1 MSEYLLLIIGASSL
15 GIGAILGY
23 FARQNIAKFQAGSIE
38 ERIQRKIEETKR
50 QAENI
55 LLEAKKKAL
64 SITESSKKEILE
76 KEENIL
82 RREKVIE
89 RKQGILEQ
97 KAIDLRKREREIKE
111 EREEIENLKRKVAE
125 IIEKKKE
132 ELEKISGL
140 SREEAKREII
150 NEVEKEYKEEIEQ
163 RVSRLERE
171 GEEKLKE
178 KAREILAF
186 AIQRGVANVLE
197 DFTITSVSLPDDE
210 IKGRIIGKEGR
221 NIKAFENA
229 TGVELIVD
237 ETPNVVFLSSFD
249 PLRREIAKIALMELI
264 KDGRIQPARIEEI
277 VKRVEEKMPEK
288 IQKIGEEVCH
298 ELEIFGLDP
307 KLYQLLGRLK
317 FRSSFGQ
324 NVLDHSIEV
333 AYLARTLAEEIG
345 ADAAVAKK
353 AGLFHDIG
361 KAVDWEIEGSH
372 TEIGIRILK
381 KFGVEE
387 EVIKAMQSHHEEYPY
402 KTIESVIVQTAD
414 AISAARPGARK
425 GNAEEYLKRIEE
437 LERIAK
443 EFDEVKDAYAIEA
456 GRELRVFVKS
466 EEVDDFGAKKLAKE
480 IARKIEE
487 ELQQYPGE
495 IKVNVIRETRVIEY
509 AK

>member
-1 MSEYLLLIIGASSL
+1 MSEYLLLLIGAASL

-38 ERIQRKIEETKR
+38 ERIQHKIDESKR

-64 SITESSKKEILE
+64 SLTESSKKELIKKQESLLSLE
-76 KEENIL
+76 KNL
-82 RREKVIE
+82 E

-97 KAIDLRKREREIKE
+97 KSIDLRKREKEIRQ
-111 EREEIENLKRKVAE
+111 EREEIESLKRKISE
-125 IIEKKKE
+125 IIEKKRE
-132 ELEKISGL
+132 ELEKISGI
-140 SREEAKREII
+140 SKEEAKREII
-150 NEVEKEYKEEIEQ
+150 NEIEKEYKEEIEQ
-163 RVSRLERE
+163 KISKLEKE

-178 KAREILAF
+178 KTKEILAF
-186 AIQRGVANVLE
+186 SVQRGVSNILE
-197 DFTITSVSLPDDE
+197 DLTVTSVSLPDDE

-229 TGVELIVD
+229 TGVEIIVD

-249 PLRREIAKIALMELI
+249 PLRREVAKIALGELI

-277 VKRVEEKMPEK
+277 VKRIEEKMPEK
-288 IQKIGEEVCH
+288 IQKIGEDVCH

-324 NVLDHSIEV
+324 NALDHSIEV
-333 AYLARTLAEEIG
+333 AYIARTIAEEIG
-345 ADAAVAKK
+345 ADSKIAKK

-387 EVIKAMQSHHEEYPY
+387 EVIKAIQSHHEEYPY
-402 KTIESVIVQTAD
+402 ETIESVIVQTAD

-425 GNAEEYLKRIEE
+425 GNAEDYLKRIEE
-437 LERIAK
+437 LEKIAK
-443 EFDEVKDAYAIEA
+443 EFEEVKDAYAIEA

-466 EEVDDFGAKKLAKE
+466 DEVDDFGAKKLAKE
-480 IARKIEE
+480 IVRRVEE
-487 ELQQYPGE
+487 EMQYPGE